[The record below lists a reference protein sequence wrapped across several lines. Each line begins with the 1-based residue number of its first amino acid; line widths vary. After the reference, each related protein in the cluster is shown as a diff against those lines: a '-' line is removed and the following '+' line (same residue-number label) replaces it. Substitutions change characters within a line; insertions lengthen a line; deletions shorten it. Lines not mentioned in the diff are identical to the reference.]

1 MVNYQINEQIKA
13 KTVRLI
19 GEDGNK
25 VIDTKDALKMAEDED
40 LDLICISMNGD
51 IPVVKI
57 GDYKKFCYD
66 KKKAE
71 KEAKKK
77 VVVSE
82 LKEIRIGDSISTNDL
97 KTKAKH
103 IDRFLSNKDKVK
115 LSIRYR
121 GRAVSRIN
129 EGAGK
134 LKVLMDM
141 VTVPFAVESDCKIVA
156 NCVTTTIVPK

>member
-1 MVNYQINEQIKA
+1 MINNEINS

-19 GEDGNK
+19 AEGGNK
-25 VIDTKDALKMAEDED
+25 VLNTKDAIKMAEDEG
-40 LDLICISMNGD
+40 LDLICISTNGD

-57 GDYKKFCYD
+57 GDYKKFCYE

-77 VVVSE
+77 TIAPE
-82 LKEIRIGDSISTNDL
+82 LKEIRIGDSISENDL
-97 KTKAKH
+97 RTKAKH

-121 GRAVSRIN
+121 GRAVSRIH

-134 LKVLMDM
+134 LKILMDM
-141 VTVPFAVESDCKIVA
+141 VTVPFVVESEAKIVA
-156 NCVTTTIVPK
+156 NCVTITISAK

>member
-1 MVNYQINEQIKA
+1 MVNYEIQSK
-13 KTVRLI
+13 KVRLI
-19 GEDGNK
+19 LEDGNK
-25 VIDTKDALKMAEDED
+25 ILSTRDAIHMAETEE
-40 LDLICISMNGD
+40 LDLICISTSGD

-57 GDYKKFCYD
+57 GDYKKFCYE

-77 VVVSE
+77 MVIPE
-82 LKEIRIGDSISTNDL
+82 LKEIRIGDSITTNDL
-97 KTKAKH
+97 RTKAKH
-103 IDRFLSNKDKVK
+103 IDRFLNDKDKVK

-121 GRAVSRIN
+121 GRAISRIN

-141 VTVPFAVESDCKIVA
+141 VTVPFVIESEAKIVA
-156 NCVTTTIVPK
+156 NCVTTTITPK